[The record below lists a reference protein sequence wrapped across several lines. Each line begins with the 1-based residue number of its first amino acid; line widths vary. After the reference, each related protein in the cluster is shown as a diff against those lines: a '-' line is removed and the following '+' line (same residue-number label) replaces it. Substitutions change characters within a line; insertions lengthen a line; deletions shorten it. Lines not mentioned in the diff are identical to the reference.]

1 MIWNASFF
9 FGPTSGA
16 RVTQRCPGRP
26 ASTAQTGKKN
36 RKLDKKESKNKL
48 FTLTLD
54 NNKDS
59 YVRLLQTI
67 LDRHGEPL
75 YKVKASKPYSFKY
88 LPARAAKKDA
98 LDVETLEEY
107 MDMIVQL
114 NRNRTSKVT
123 IYAQFKDIKKTVR
136 HQSNTNMSSDSK
148 SLDGDKADESDN
160 ERPNMG
166 DMYALKSALAGYR
179 VLLEKKYS
187 NERDGGFTFTY
198 NSGYQLKLSPIMLK
212 EWSIALKD
220 NVATLSEPPCTKIFD
235 PNNWRLVLDA
245 RRAARHA
252 ASVVAVP
259 LLDQGTALAQ
269 LSAAILELT
278 KRACAPATL
287 RTPERAR
294 TASIGSLTSLPST
307 NMSVPIPRSPNDLPQ
322 FLKFMKDTHGVVNA
336 HTYRTSLSAKGY
348 GPDILDQV
356 DIKDLTAFN
365 VGLTPGDAIRF
376 RNAAPVWWNS
386 RGKRPRELFEEDVD
400 FNSFLERDER
410 GQVGDGEPDK
420 CIHYKGRWPDGTRMS
435 WFEVPLI
442 VGDRQFDDDFIE
454 YQDSA
459 TLEWKP
465 IPLGFT
471 APDRTGRDGYSGIND
486 FASVY

>member
-9 FGPTSGA
+9 FGPTAGA
-16 RVTQRCPGRP
+16 QVTQRCPGRP
-26 ASTAQTGKKN
+26 ASAAQTGKKN

-54 NNKDS
+54 NDKDS

-75 YKVKASKPYSFKY
+75 YKVKASKPYLFKY
-88 LPARAAKKDA
+88 LPARAAKQDA

-114 NRNRTSKVT
+114 DRNGTSKVT
-123 IYAQFKDIKKTVR
+123 IYAQFEDIKKTVR
-136 HQSNTNMSSDSK
+136 HRSNANMSSDSE
-148 SLDGDKADESDN
+148 SVDGDKADESDN

-166 DMYALKSALAGYR
+166 DMDALESALAEYC

-220 NVATLSEPPCTKIFD
+220 NVATLSEPPCTEIFD
-235 PNNWRLVLDA
+235 PDNRRPVLDA

-252 ASVVAVP
+252 ASVVSVF
-259 LLDQGTALAQ
+259 LCLRW
-269 LSAAILELT
+269 T
-278 KRACAPATL
+278 K
-287 RTPERAR
+287 RAR
-294 TASIGSLTSLPST
+294 TASIGTLPST
-307 NMSVPIPRSPNDLPQ
+307 NMSVPIPRSPNDLPR
-322 FLKFMKDTHGVVNA
+322 FLKFMKDTHSVVNA

-356 DIKDLTAFN
+356 DIKDLTAFD

-400 FNSFLERDER
+400 FNPFLERDEK

-420 CIHYKGRWPDGTRMS
+420 CIHYKGCWPHGTRMS